1 MGDHAGELQRG
12 NTRVG
17 ITDGEHAG
25 ELQRV
30 DSRRNHRGGITE
42 ADLQRRQHAGIAE
55 RSCRGGARESQRMN
69 TRELQRGNTQENSK
83 GGDKKWNYRVS
94 GGRAGDLFYTMPE
107 SKFSSNSQRQK
118 PSKKHFKSSK
128 TFIQKAKGKDLFRSL
143 TF

>member
-42 ADLQRRQHAGIAE
+42 ADLQRRQHAGNCGAELQGWGTRIAE
-55 RSCRGGARESQRMN
+55 DEH
-69 TRELQRGNTQENSK
+69 
-83 GGDKKWNYRVS
+83 
-94 GGRAGDLFYTMPE
+94 AGIAEGEHTGE
-107 SKFSSNSQRQK
+107 
-118 PSKKHFKSSK
+118 
-128 TFIQKAKGKDLFRSL
+128 
-143 TF
+143 